1 MWVRADLKS
10 KAKQALKVNGYWV
23 ALAVIV
29 IVGVL
34 SGGLGGLGGT
44 NRGPTLEYRL
54 EQSDF
59 PRMDDFSRSVSSVFA
74 PFAISLAI
82 LGIGYSIFVASPL
95 MVGKSRFFLEHRVR
109 RSTVVSAFWPFM
121 RKGYLNVV
129 KSMLLTGLTIFLW
142 SLLLIIPGIIKAYQY
157 SQVPYILAENP
168 DIEWRR
174 ALELSRGMT
183 DGCKFDIFVLQL
195 SFIGWYL
202 LGTLALGIGVLFVAP
217 YPEATMAELYS
228 NLRSK
233 ALERGLA
240 SEGELPGVA

>member
-1 MWVRADLKS
+1 MWIRADLKAN
-10 KAKQALKVNGYWV
+10 AKQALRANGYWV

-34 SGGLGGLGGT
+34 SGGLGGL
-44 NRGPTLEYRL
+44 NNAISGPRLEYRL
-54 EQSDF
+54 DQSDINN
-59 PRMDDFSRSVSSVFA
+59 FSRALSSALA
-74 PFAISLAI
+74 PFTISLAI
-82 LGIGYSIFVASPL
+82 LAIGYSIFVASPIL
-95 MVGKSRFFLEHRVR
+95 VGKSRFFLEHRVR
-109 RSTVVSAFWPFM
+109 SSSVGTVFWAFM
-121 RKGYLNVV
+121 RKDYLNIV

-157 SQVPYILAENP
+157 ILVPYILAENP

-174 ALELSRGMT
+174 ALALSRGMT

-202 LGTLALGIGVLFVAP
+202 LGMLALGIGILFVAP
-217 YPEATMAELYS
+217 YPEATMAELYA
-228 NLRSK
+228 NLRGK
-233 ALERGLA
+233 ALARGLS